1 MIRFIHA
8 ADIHLDSPLLGLGRY
23 EGAPVAEIRGAA
35 RRALENLVQ
44 LAIDEAVHFVVIAG
58 DVFDG
63 DWPDVSTGLFFVKQM
78 ARLRDRGTK
87 VYVISGNHDAA
98 NKITRRLPYPENVH
112 LFRPDS
118 PETERLENIH
128 VAIHGQSY
136 AEQSEMRNL
145 ATNYP
150 DPVAGYFNI
159 GLLHT
164 SLDGREGHE
173 RYAPCQVDELV
184 ARGYDYWA
192 LGHVHQRESVNGD
205 RRPLVEFP
213 GNIQGRHARETG
225 AKGCLLVQVANDNS
239 TTVTF
244 RALDVLRWEQV
255 IVDCSGLDEVE
266 AVVARVTAAC
276 DKVADEREG
285 RVVAARIALRGECN
299 AHDLILAA
307 DERVRNELCA
317 YVVGRGDDAI
327 WIEKI
332 DVRTSRPKDEIAKP
346 GLTDDAIS
354 ELAAVIKELSSD
366 EGKLKADA
374 EIEDLK
380 HLNGRLPPELKHCED
395 ATLLTDPKWITGL
408 LDRAQ
413 AILTDAATAKESV
426 PS

>member
-8 ADIHLDSPLLGLGRY
+8 ADIHLDSPLRGLGRY

-35 RRALENLVQ
+35 RRALDNLVQ
-44 LAIDEAVHFVVIAG
+44 LAVDEAVHFVVIAG

-78 ARLRDRGTK
+78 GRLRDRGVN

-98 NKITRRLPYPENVH
+98 NKMTRRLPYPENVH
-112 LFRPDS
+112 LFRADS

-136 AEQSEMRNL
+136 AEQSEIRNL

-150 DPVAGYFNI
+150 EPLDGCFNI

-173 RYAPCQVDELV
+173 RYAPCQLEELV

-255 IVDCSGLDEVE
+255 IVDCSRLDELE
-266 AVVARVTAAC
+266 AVVARVCAKLF
-276 DKVADEREG
+276 DSWKVIPG
-285 RVVAARIALRGECN
+285 RTNLRPVAFAP
-299 AHDLILAA
+299 
-307 DERVRNELCA
+307 
-317 YVVGRGDDAI
+317 
-327 WIEKI
+327 
-332 DVRTSRPKDEIAKP
+332 PKP
-346 GLTDDAIS
+346 
-354 ELAAVIKELSSD
+354 
-366 EGKLKADA
+366 
-374 EIEDLK
+374 
-380 HLNGRLPPELKHCED
+380 
-395 ATLLTDPKWITGL
+395 TGL
-408 LDRAQ
+408 LNGEGLLSRDSESFGSKFRGAKPTLMVGSEPRSASLETESAGPACGSPQ
-413 AILTDAATAKESV
+413 TLATKGQKRETPGGRSLGAGR
-426 PS
+426 